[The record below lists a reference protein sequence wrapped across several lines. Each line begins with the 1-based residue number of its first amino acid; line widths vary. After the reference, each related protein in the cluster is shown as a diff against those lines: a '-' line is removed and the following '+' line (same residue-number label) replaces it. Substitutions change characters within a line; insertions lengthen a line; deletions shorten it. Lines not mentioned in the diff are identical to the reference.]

1 MDADETAAALVD
13 EKRVE
18 LIARR
23 TAELLCELDA
33 LQWRID
39 RLELLLLPRMDCA
52 NLLPI

>member
-1 MDADETAAALVD
+1 MEAGETTAALGD

-18 LIARR
+18 LIAQR
-23 TAELLCELDA
+23 TAELLSELDA